1 MNLIRCRLKRYSARQ
16 AASLKDNCR
25 VMKKIKA
32 IVKLQIPAGQATPAP
47 PVGPSLAQHGL
58 NIGEFCQRFNEA
70 TKDKAGF
77 TVPAEI
83 TIYEDR
89 SYDFKLKK
97 PPASE
102 LLKKAAGIEKGSGE
116 PHKTKVG
123 KITKAQLRE
132 IAQQK
137 IEDLNAK
144 DVESAMKI
152 IEGTAKSMGIV
163 VE

>member
-1 MNLIRCRLKRYSARQ
+1 MP
-16 AASLKDNCR
+16 
-25 VMKKIKA
+25 KKIKA
-32 IVKLQIPAGQATPAP
+32 IVKLQISAGQATPAP

-58 NIGEFCQRFNEA
+58 NIGEFCQKFNDA
-70 TKDKAGF
+70 TKNQIGF
-77 TVPAEI
+77 TIPVEV

-89 SYDFKLKK
+89 TYDFKLKQ

-116 PHKTKVG
+116 PHKKKVG

-137 IEDLNAK
+137 MEDLNAE
-144 DVESAMKI
+144 DVEAAMRI
-152 IEGTAKSMGIV
+152 IEGTAKNMGITI
-163 VE
+163 E